1 MAISNS
7 VLVDAGQEA
16 ANLFACSSTNGDAL
30 TTMYFCNRSAANLQI
45 NVYVVTSSFVAN
57 ANNIVYSN
65 VTITSGDTLVVD
77 WEKLVFSTG
86 DTIRANASAG
96 DSIVAT
102 VSTIGL

>member
-7 VLVDAGQEA
+7 VLVDAGQAA
-16 ANLFACSSTNGDAL
+16 ANIFLSASTNGDAL
-30 TTMYFCNRSAANLQI
+30 TTMYFCNRSASNLQI
-45 NVYVVTSSFVAN
+45 NVYAVTNSFIAN

-77 WEKLVFSTG
+77 WEKLVFSPG

>member
-1 MAISNS
+1 MAIHNS
-7 VLVDAGQEA
+7 VLVDSGQQAG
-16 ANLFACSSTNGDAL
+16 NVFACENTNGDAL

-45 NVYVVTSSFVAN
+45 NVYVVTSGFIAN
-57 ANNIVYSN
+57 ANNITYSN
-65 VTITSGDTLVVD
+65 VTITSGDTLVID
-77 WEKLVFSTG
+77 WEKLVFGTG

>member
-7 VLVDAGQEA
+7 VLVDAGQQA
-16 ANLFACSSTNGDAL
+16 ANIFACNSTNGDAL
-30 TTMYFCNRSAANLQI
+30 TTMYLCNRSAANLQV
-45 NVYVVTSSFVAN
+45 NVYVVPGTFIAN

-65 VTITSGDTLVVD
+65 LTITGGDTLVVD
-77 WEKLVFSTG
+77 WEKLIFGTG